1 MPKHST
7 APLATTTLLHDALN
21 NYLYWLR
28 WWEMM
33 VASGLTIGLRLS
45 GISYRLQK
53 NRLPDMQELW
63 RMTEEKH
70 TAAQQSLAAL
80 PMAAPGLSLWQQHQT
95 YTTKSISAVEPFLPR
110 KYRQCISFKRHP
122 QTFPPPLTHKV
133 RRQGRRKQPTLIK
146 GFSNLAG
153 SYKKYR

>member
-1 MPKHST
+1 MPNHST
-7 APLATTTLLHDALN
+7 APLASTTLLHDALN

-80 PMAAPGLSLWQQHQT
+80 PMAAPGLSLWQQHQHIQQ
-95 YTTKSISAVEPFLPR
+95 SLFQLWSPFYRASTANAFRLSGTR
-110 KYRQCISFKRHP
+110 KPS
-122 QTFPPPLTHKV
+122 
-133 RRQGRRKQPTLIK
+133 RRR
-146 GFSNLAG
+146 
-153 SYKKYR
+153 